1 MARKRTIKLL
11 PVAIAQQRWDLAAH
25 LLVIGLVK
33 VQQKDRS
40 KTGPLKTKSPPTG
53 QDDG

>member
-1 MARKRTIKLL
+1 MAKKRSIKLF

-40 KTGPLKTKSPPTG
+40 KKDSLKNKTPPTG
-53 QDDG
+53 QKGG